1 VYFSYY
7 YLVGVLVKLVFI
19 IITNYYTR
27 LLFIF
32 IFINIYSYLV
42 VNLSVI
48 FIYYFLVYYKDLDFY
63 IFYINEEL
71 EVGVNIN

>member
-1 VYFSYY
+1 MYFSYY